1 MKPKKTT
8 RRIFAI
14 AFLLAV
20 IALAG
25 SGAGREPASACQSCF
40 SESATAYNYCH
51 NNPGG
56 VYVGCN
62 FSHTCSPNDT
72 ANSIYRD
79 ECLLRSSSPKR
90 R

>member
-1 MKPKKTT
+1 MRKLT
-8 RRIFAI
+8 RRIFVA
-14 AFLLAV
+14 ALLLALS
-20 IALAG
+20 ALAG
-25 SGAGREPASACQSCF
+25 SGAFRGGASACQSCL

-56 VYVGCN
+56 FYVGCN
-62 FSHTCSPNDT
+62 FSHVCSPNDT